1 MVLGA
6 DADVSGWLEA
16 LGSKEGWEVIS
27 GETDRKVIDVI
38 VLGSDGDVNAD
49 WLAAFKEKQTECLVL
64 ASRERVF
71 DDEAW
76 QQVRSV
82 VDDLFDSR
90 RELSRRPFSD
100 NQFRLV
106 YPSIH
111 AGAGRIRY
119 RVQEFDFS
127 GYVRS

>member
-27 GETDRKVIDVI
+27 GETDRKDIDVI

-64 ASRERVF
+64 ASR
-71 DDEAW
+71 
-76 QQVRSV
+76 
-82 VDDLFDSR
+82 L
-90 RELSRRPFSD
+90 
-100 NQFRLV
+100 
-106 YPSIH
+106 IH
-111 AGAGRIRY
+111 GCILCESAAGMACP
-119 RVQEFDFS
+119 
-127 GYVRS
+127 